1 MEQITREI
9 TGRTR
14 LCLENGRLNPE
25 AVAWSRLPLHVCNLH
40 GRLFRKKR
48 WEYWCI
54 MGDRF
59 LFSPTIAN
67 IDYAAF
73 GAVYFLEYASKRMV
87 ERTSLRLLASGFPMP
102 ETVEGDVTFARR
114 GFRLA
119 LIDTSR
125 GRRIEFDADNVQG
138 RPMSARIDIRRPASH
153 ETLNVVIPWDART
166 FQFTSKQNTLPASG
180 VVRWGADEFAFDEQ
194 ETWAVLDYGRGI
206 WPYRTRWNWAACS
219 GRSGGRTVG
228 LNFGAKWT
236 DGTGANENGVCL
248 DGKLYKLFEDVVFDY
263 EPLDFMRPWR
273 LYTPQSGAVDLEFT
287 PFYEKRARA
296 NLGLLA
302 ARTSQCFGRFSGV
315 VSADGERVTI
325 ENLRGWAEEVAMR
338 W

>member
-1 MEQITREI
+1 MEQVTREI

-25 AVAWSRLPLHVCNLH
+25 AVGWSRAPLHAANLR

-67 IDYAAF
+67 IGYAAF
-73 GAVYFLEYASKRMV
+73 GAVYFLEYASKRMIG
-87 ERTSLRLLASGFPMP
+87 RTSLRLLASGFPMP

-119 LIDTSR
+119 FIGTAR

-153 ETLNVVIPWDART
+153 ETLNVVIPWNART
-166 FQFTSKQNTLPASG
+166 F
-180 VVRWGADEFAFDEQ
+180 
-194 ETWAVLDYGRGI
+194 
-206 WPYRTRWNWAACS
+206 
-219 GRSGGRTVG
+219 
-228 LNFGAKWT
+228 
-236 DGTGANENGVCL
+236 
-248 DGKLYKLFEDVVFDY
+248 
-263 EPLDFMRPWR
+263 
-273 LYTPQSGAVDLEFT
+273 
-287 PFYEKRARA
+287 
-296 NLGLLA
+296 
-302 ARTSQCFGRFSGV
+302 QCFGRFSGV
-315 VSADGERVTI
+315 VSADGERVAI
-325 ENLRGWAEEVAMR
+325 EAVRGWAEEAVMR